1 MAGGVGSRESGA
13 GAKRPAIA
21 LFSPLPPARTG
32 VAHYASML
40 LPELRK
46 HLDVITVTEPRSG
59 PGLPTPD
66 SRIYFLGN
74 NPHHAWIYEEAMRTP
89 GVIVLHDL
97 VLHHLIVEMTLA
109 RGDVD
114 GYVAALE
121 ANHGEAGAAWARGRA
136 AGLHSEMGNFLMPA
150 SVDVANRSRA
160 VIVHN
165 RYAAERLQSFG
176 VTAPIHVV
184 PHPFER
190 QPLAR
195 GRRDAVRAQHG
206 FASGD
211 RVIGLFGFLTSAK
224 RAEVVLAAFANAR
237 VRDKKLRLL
246 IVGEPA
252 PNVDVDALRGDG
264 ITFTGYVPDEEFAAY
279 FAAVDRLVNLRYPS
293 AGETSGTLIRAF
305 EAGKPVAVS
314 DYAQFA
320 EFPDDCVVKIPFG
333 DREVETL
340 ADFFVRDLADP
351 SEAQAAWLRDNASM
365 ELTVR
370 GYLGALDDASREPH
384 PAVTRT
390 MPLFP
395 KLDAALRGDAI
406 ILRNAGDFTLRTRS
420 YGQPGYRL
428 MMVTFNGD
436 AVIDDRW
443 VELPCD
449 LRPGDTAEVAL
460 PRARGTLQLYHAIEG
475 IPMIPPEPFAELVI
489 SR

>member
-1 MAGGVGSRESGA
+1 MQGDEAGTRDEGGRLRVT
-13 GAKRPAIA
+13 
-21 LFSPLPPARTG
+21 LFSPLPPSRTG

-40 LPELRK
+40 IPELEK
-46 HLDVITVTEPRSG
+46 HVELTAIGSPSSLVPRPLS
-59 PGLPTPD
+59 L
-66 SRIYFLGN
+66 YFLGN
-74 NPHHAWIYEEAMRTP
+74 NPHHAWIYEETMRTP

-150 SVDVANRSRA
+150 SVEVANRSRA

-165 RYAAERLQSFG
+165 RYAADRLQSFG
-176 VTAPIHVV
+176 VTSPIHVV
-184 PHPFER
+184 PHPFEP
-190 QPLAR
+190 QPSAR
-195 GRRDAVRAQHG
+195 GRREAVRAQHG

-224 RAEVVLAAFANAR
+224 RAEVVLAAFPNAR
-237 VRDKKLRLL
+237 SRDAKLRLL

-333 DREVETL
+333 DREVATL
-340 ADFFVRDLADP
+340 SDFFVRDLADP
-351 SEAQAAWLRDNASM
+351 SEAQAKWLRENASM

-370 GYLGALDDASREPH
+370 GYLAALEDASRESH
-384 PAVTRT
+384 PAITRT
-390 MPLFP
+390 IPLFP
-395 KLDAALRGDAI
+395 KLDAALHDDAI
-406 ILRNAGDFTLRTRS
+406 VLRNTGDFTLRTKS
-420 YGQPGYRL
+420 YGEPGYRL
-428 MMVTFNGD
+428 MMLTFDGNT
-436 AVIDDRW
+436 VIDDRW

-449 LRPGDTAEVAL
+449 LRPGDSTELAL
-460 PRARGTLQLYHAIEG
+460 PKMRGTLRLYHAIEG
-475 IPMIPPEPFAELVI
+475 IPMVAPEPFAELEI
-489 SR
+489 GKTKC